1 MKYFK
6 SYEYLRADE
15 ETRKEIKERTGVR
28 RLRIHMSRDMAV
40 LKEQGFLLKKQIYL
54 IDKGFITS
62 LEMLKEQNL
71 LLIERDKETRA
82 KMLPLLEEAIKE
94 AKIETTINFNNK
106 ESE

>member
-40 LKEQGFLLKKQIYL
+40 LKEQ
-54 IDKGFITS
+54 
-62 LEMLKEQNL
+62 
-71 LLIERDKETRA
+71 
-82 KMLPLLEEAIKE
+82 
-94 AKIETTINFNNK
+94 
-106 ESE
+106 